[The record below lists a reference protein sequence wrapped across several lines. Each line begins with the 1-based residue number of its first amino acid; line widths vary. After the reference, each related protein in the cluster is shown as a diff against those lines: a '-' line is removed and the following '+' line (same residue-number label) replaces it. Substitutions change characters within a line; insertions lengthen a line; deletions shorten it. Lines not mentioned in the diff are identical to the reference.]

1 VIESDSTICEV
12 DGKAKHGA
20 GFGYTHHLR
29 LLPDPLDQ
37 GDTGDVL
44 HVRMSKGQAN
54 TQRGIRRFCDELVPR
69 VRRAGAMGDLSCGAG
84 GVKLSVASR
93 RPRL

>member
-1 VIESDSTICEV
+1 MRLSTTLSWAV
-12 DGKAKHGA
+12 DEQSSMPNCFRAMA
-20 GFGYTHHLR
+20 V

-84 GVKLSVASR
+84 GVRLSVASR

>member
-44 HVRMSKGQAN
+44 HVRMSKGQAG
-54 TQRGIRRFCDELVPR
+54 TQPGIRRFCDVLVPR
-69 VRRAGAMGDLSCGAG
+69 VRRAGAMGDLSRDAG
-84 GVKLSVASR
+84 GVRSSAAGT

>member
-1 VIESDSTICEV
+1 MRLSTTLSWAV
-12 DGKAKHGA
+12 DEQSSMPNCFRAMA
-20 GFGYTHHLR
+20 VLP
-29 LLPDPLDQ
+29 PDPRDQ

-54 TQRGIRRFCDELVPR
+54 TQRGIRRFCDVLVPR
-69 VRRAGAMGDLSCGAG
+69 VRRAGATGELSCGAG
-84 GVKLSVASR
+84 GVRLSVASR